1 MVWWLLAVVFGVLV
15 LWRAAVGLGV
25 ARALPALL
33 ALAGFEGRISAR
45 RCVAVGLVASVGA
58 WLPVAV
64 WWAVLRRFLPE
75 RRRVELVGLLRA
87 TVAEVVAGLVEPPPT
102 ARDSAVSLV

>member
-1 MVWWLLAVVFGVLV
+1 MVGWLLAVVFGVLV
-15 LWRAAVGLGV
+15 LWRVVVGLGI
-25 ARALPALL
+25 ARALPVVLEG
-33 ALAGFEGRISAR
+33 AGFAGRISAR

-64 WWAVLRRFLPE
+64 WWVALRRLLPE
-75 RRRVELVGLLRA
+75 RRRVELLCLLRA